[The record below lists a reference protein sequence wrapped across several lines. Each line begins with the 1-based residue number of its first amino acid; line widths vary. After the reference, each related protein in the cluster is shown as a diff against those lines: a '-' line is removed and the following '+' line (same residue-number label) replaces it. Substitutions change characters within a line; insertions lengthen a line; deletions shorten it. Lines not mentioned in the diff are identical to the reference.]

1 MIVTTSP
8 SGVANSTSATAN
20 AATYLNLTDG
30 TNGSA
35 ATVKTSVKFTGTG
48 ATTISGSG
56 ASTAGGQTYININS
70 TDQRVAVY
78 SYSVNDTGE
87 MIYLTGT
94 TTAPASLASSYSG
107 IGITEKETP
116 TYFSGN
122 KLFSTGYAHPAGTS
136 MLLGN
141 IDNSGKVK
149 FIEDMWVGNTGE
161 NRWVFDTGS
170 LYIHN
175 RDIYNE
181 QYPEIIDL
189 TA

>member
-20 AATYLNLTDG
+20 TTTYLNLTDG

-70 TDQRVAVY
+70 TDQKV
-78 SYSVNDTGE
+78 SSSNS
-87 MIYLTGT
+87 
-94 TTAPASLASSYSG
+94 TA
-107 IGITEKETP
+107 
-116 TYFSGN
+116 
-122 KLFSTGYAHPAGTS
+122 KLFLIGTEQQSTAGQAGYSNVHVYQQAEKLFANGGLSHDDGS
-136 MLLGN
+136 LLLIGN
-141 IDNSGKVK
+141 GNNAGKVS
-149 FIEDMWVGNTGE
+149 FVEDIRMNGASNNQWNTSG
-161 NRWVFDTGS
+161 D
-170 LYIHN
+170 LYVHGRN
-175 RDIYNE
+175 IYTD

-189 TA
+189 V